1 MISLNLNI
9 FIAQLLTFLAALFV
23 IWKVSWGPL
32 VLMMKQRKEKI
43 KDDIAS
49 AEKFKQDAENIL
61 AEYQKKLENMAREKE
76 RIFSISREEADVA
89 KEEIMKAAQQEVSE
103 LREKVL
109 MELRDEKNAIMKE
122 LRGQIIE
129 TAMQVSGK
137 VLAENAQNIIQK
149 TKYEQM
155 LDYLEKSKGAQK

>member
-1 MISLNLNI
+1 
-9 FIAQLLTFLAALFV
+9 
-23 IWKVSWGPL
+23 
-32 VLMMKQRKEKI
+32 MMKQRKEKI
-43 KDDIAS
+43 KDDIGS
-49 AEKFKQDAENIL
+49 AEKLRLDAEKIL
-61 AEYQKKLENMAREKE
+61 AEYQKKLDNMAKEKE
-76 RIFSISREEADVA
+76 RIFSATREEADSA
-89 KEEIMKAAQQEVSE
+89 KEELMKAAQQEVSE

-122 LRGQIIE
+122 LRGEIIE

-155 LDYLEKSKGAQK
+155 LEFLEKSKGAQK